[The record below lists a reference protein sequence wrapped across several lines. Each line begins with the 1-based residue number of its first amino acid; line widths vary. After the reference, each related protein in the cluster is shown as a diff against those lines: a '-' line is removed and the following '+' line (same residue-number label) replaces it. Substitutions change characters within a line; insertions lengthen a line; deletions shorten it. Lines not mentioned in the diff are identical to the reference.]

1 MVGQQDLVEVV
12 TSPQIL
18 KVLPLFGGEIVDTCQ
33 TGYLG
38 EHIYHDKIVD
48 PMSPATKLEVKIR
61 NYITGDQNQDF
72 H

>member
-1 MVGQQDLVEVV
+1 MVSQQDLVEVV

-38 EHIYHDKIVD
+38 EHIHCDQND
-48 PMSPATKLEVKIR
+48 S
-61 NYITGDQNQDF
+61 GDQIESQILKLY
-72 H
+72 HHCG

>member
-1 MVGQQDLVEVV
+1 MLCNKDLWTHLRQDFPNLPSPMVCQQDLVEVV

-38 EHIYHDKIVD
+38 EHIYHDQIVV
-48 PMSPATKLEVKIR
+48 PNCR
-61 NYITGDQNQDF
+61 
-72 H
+72 